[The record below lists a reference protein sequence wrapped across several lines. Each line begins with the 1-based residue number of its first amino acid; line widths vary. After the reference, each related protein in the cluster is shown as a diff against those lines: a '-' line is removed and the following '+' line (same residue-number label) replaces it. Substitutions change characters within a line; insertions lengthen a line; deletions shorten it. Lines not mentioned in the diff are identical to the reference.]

1 MNSTTQQNPYA
12 PPNAQVSDL
21 ADTDA
26 PIEPA
31 SRAIRLGGWAI
42 DLVISIAIALPLLI
56 GIGFNIRGMLNPDA
70 ALGAG
75 GLITMLASV
84 AWVVVTIVL
93 VHRNG
98 QTIGK
103 KLVGIKVVRSD
114 GSRASLAR
122 IFWLRNVV
130 NVLPSLVPFVGSFY
144 FFIDHGLIFL
154 DSRQC
159 VHDKIADTIVVM
171 A

>member
-12 PPNAQVSDL
+12 PPQAQVSDRTD
-21 ADTDA
+21 ADA

-31 SRAIRLGGWAI
+31 SRAIRLGGWAV
-42 DLVISIAIALPLLI
+42 DLVISIAISLPLLI
-56 GIGFNIRGMLNPDA
+56 GVGFNVSGVLNPDA
-70 ALGAG
+70 ALGIA
-75 GLITMLASV
+75 GLITMLAAL

-130 NVLPSLVPFVGSFY
+130 NLLPGFVPFFGMFY

-154 DSRQC
+154 DNRQC